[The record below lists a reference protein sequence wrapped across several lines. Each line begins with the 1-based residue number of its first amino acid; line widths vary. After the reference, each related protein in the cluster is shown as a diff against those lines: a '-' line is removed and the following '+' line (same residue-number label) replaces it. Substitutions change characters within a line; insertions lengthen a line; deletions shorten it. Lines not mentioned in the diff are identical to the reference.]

1 MKRYKSRIQAD
12 IQLIEERVSWVSDAV
27 FDAVRVSVA
36 ALAAGDVDVLH
47 DIVLGDLRI
56 NREVRSID
64 ARCHAFVASHLP
76 AASALRFISS
86 VLRLNVALERIGDYA
101 VTIGR
106 IGARM
111 SARPEPEFL
120 LELRELTDMS
130 TGMLKKAAEAF
141 MTRDE
146 DLARETRR
154 VANQVDLLH
163 DRIFTRLTSALS
175 SDSFRDRVS
184 ELTILHQVE
193 RVSDQA
199 KNICDEAL
207 FVITG
212 RTKAPKVYRVLFL
225 DEDNALWSQLA
236 AALATKAFPDA
247 GRYVCAGVSPAES
260 LSEGLLTLADELSL
274 DLSLARPRKLE
285 PLRPYPA
292 EYHVIV
298 TIGELSSLPSLPFQ
312 TALQR
317 WERPDGD
324 TPEASA
330 RMLAGQVRELMELL
344 RGNETG

>member
-1 MKRYKSRIQAD
+1 MEAD
-12 IQLIEERVSWVSDAV
+12 LQLIQERVTWVSDAV

-47 DIVLGDLRI
+47 DTVLGDLPI

-64 ARCHAFVASHLP
+64 ARCHAFVARHLP
-76 AASALRFISS
+76 AAGPLRFISS
-86 VLRLNVALERIGDYA
+86 VLRMNIALERIGDYA
-101 VTIGR
+101 VTVGR

-111 SARPEPEFL
+111 ATRPDAAFL
-120 LELRELTDMS
+120 AELQELTDMS
-130 TGMLKKAAEAF
+130 TGMLKNAVAAF

-154 VANQVDLLH
+154 LASQVDLLH
-163 DRIFTRLTSALS
+163 DRIFSRLTSGPS

-184 ELTILHQVE
+184 ELTVLHQIE

-212 RTKAPKVYRVLFL
+212 RPKAPKVYRVLFL
-225 DEDNALWSQLA
+225 DEDNTLWSQLA

-247 GRYVCAGVSPAES
+247 GRYVCAGVSPGES
-260 LSEGLLTLADELSL
+260 LSETLLTLADSLSL

-292 EYHVIV
+292 EYHVVI

>member
-1 MKRYKSRIQAD
+1 MKRYKSRMEAD
-12 IQLIEERVSWVSDAV
+12 LQLIQERVAWVSDAV

-36 ALAAGDVDVLH
+36 ALAAGDTDVLH
-47 DIVLGDLRI
+47 DTVLGDLPI

-64 ARCHAFVASHLP
+64 SRCHAFVARHLP
-76 AASALRFISS
+76 AAGPLRFISS
-86 VLRLNVALERIGDYA
+86 VLRMNIALERIGDYA
-101 VTIGR
+101 VTICR

-111 SARPEPEFL
+111 TALPEPEFL
-120 LELRELTDMS
+120 IELQELTDLS
-130 TGMLKKAAEAF
+130 TGMLLKATEAF

-146 DLARETRR
+146 ELARETRR
-154 VANQVDLLH
+154 IASQVDLLH
-163 DRIFTRLTSALS
+163 DRIFSRLTSVLPAG
-175 SDSFRDRVS
+175 SFRDRVS
-184 ELTILHQVE
+184 ELTILHQIE

-207 FVITG
+207 FVTTG
-212 RTKAPKVYRVLFL
+212 RPKAPKVYRVLFL
-225 DEDNALWSQLA
+225 DEDNTLWSQLA
-236 AALATKAFPDA
+236 AALAAKAFPDS
-247 GRYVCAGVSPAES
+247 GRYVCAGVRSSES
-260 LSEGLLTLADELSL
+260 LSKALLDLSETLSL

-292 EYHVIV
+292 EYHVV
-298 TIGELSSLPSLPFQ
+298 VAIGELSSLPSLPFQ

-317 WERPDGD
+317 WELPDGD